1 MTRKAKSSARRGR
14 PRAAHRRSSTQASRS
29 EGEKRELQALR
40 AQVEALRAELQSA
53 NEELEAFSYSVSH
66 DLRAPVRHIDGFIRL
81 LEDELGVRS
90 EKAAHYLATV
100 AGAARRMGALIDDLL
115 VFSRTARLPLDP
127 RPTDLQALVREIV
140 ARFELGIGGP
150 RVQWDIGELP
160 LVCAD
165 PAQLRIVLQHLLSNA
180 RKFTRPR
187 PQPRVEVTA
196 RAERDGTVEIS
207 VRDNGVGFDP
217 HHAQRLFGVF
227 QRLHAEDEFEGNGIG
242 LAVARRILHRHGQ
255 RIWADAVPGTGAVFS
270 FTLPLAA
277 GG

>member
-1 MTRKAKSSARRGR
+1 MTRKVKAGARRGR
-14 PRAAHRRSSTQASRS
+14 PRAAQHHSGAPASRP
-29 EGEKRELQALR
+29 ERDTRELQDLQ
-40 AQVEALRAELQSA
+40 AQVESLKAELRSA

-66 DLRAPVRHIDGFIRL
+66 DLRAPIRHIDGFIRL
-81 LEDELGVRS
+81 LEDELGAPS

-100 AGAARRMGALIDDLL
+100 AGAARRLGGLIDDLL

-127 RPTDLQALVREIV
+127 RPTDLEALVREIV
-140 ARFELGIGGP
+140 ARFELSVGRP

-160 LVCAD
+160 QVSAD

-187 PQPRVEVTA
+187 PQPRVAVTA
-196 RAERDGTVEIS
+196 RAGRDGAVEIS

-217 HHAQRLFGVF
+217 HYAQRLFGVF

-255 RIWADAVPGTGAVFS
+255 RIWADAVPGAGAVFS
-270 FTLPLAA
+270 FTLPLA
-277 GG
+277 GSG